1 MAMKSIIALA
11 SGDDSDA
18 PLLSVA
24 AKLAAHFKG
33 RLRVQPAFGD
43 PAADLVF
50 YGTTLGHA
58 TPAMVERVN
67 ASLKEAQAKLE
78 SIGRDVAAAQRLP
91 AGALVVEERA
101 LLPASALASAAAL
114 ADLVAFGG
122 PAVRSP
128 TVAGIFA
135 EALIGMRAPCL
146 IVNGPRYDFNV
157 VAIAWDGS
165 VQAGRAVRAAL
176 PLIKAAGRVVV
187 LQNTDDGGLDPDDA
201 AVAPLTSYLELN
213 GVADLST
220 RTVRGSAVAPSLLAG
235 AQSEQCDLLVAG
247 GYGRPRFYELA
258 LGGTTRS
265 LVNAEKNAPH
275 LFLAH

>member
-1 MAMKSIIALA
+1 MRSIIALA

-18 PLLSVA
+18 PLLSVT
-24 AKLAAHFKG
+24 AKLAAHFDG
-33 RLRVQPAFGD
+33 RLRVQPAFSD

-50 YGTTLGHA
+50 YGTTFGHA
-58 TPAMVERVN
+58 TPAMLERVN

-78 SIGRDVAAAQRLP
+78 SLGRDVAAAQRLP
-91 AGALVVEERA
+91 DGALIVEERA
-101 LLPASALASAAAL
+101 LQPAEALATAAVL

-122 PAVRSP
+122 LAARSP
-128 TVAGIFA
+128 LVAGIFA

-146 IVNGPRYDFNV
+146 VVNGPRYGFDA

-176 PLIKAAGRVVV
+176 PLIKAASRVVV
-187 LQNTDDGGLDPDDA
+187 LQNADDSGLDPDDA
-201 AVAPLTSYLELN
+201 AVASLTSYLELHGAAN
-213 GVADLST
+213 IST

-235 AQSEQCDLLVAG
+235 AQSEQCELLVAG
-247 GYGRPRFYELA
+247 GYGRPRLYELA

-265 LVNAEKNAPH
+265 LVNAENAPH

>member
-1 MAMKSIIALA
+1 MTMKSIIALA

-24 AKLAAHFKG
+24 AKLAAHFEG

-58 TPAMVERVN
+58 TPAMMERVN

-78 SIGRDVAAAQRLP
+78 SLGRDVAAAQRLP

-101 LLPASALASAAAL
+101 LLPASALASAAVL

-122 PAVRSP
+122 PAARSP

-146 IVNGPRYDFNV
+146 IVNGPRYAFEG

-176 PLIKAAGRVVV
+176 PLIKAASRVVA
-187 LQNTDDGGLDPDDA
+187 LQNADDGALDPDDS
-201 AVAPLTSYLELN
+201 AVSFLTRYLELN
-213 GVADLST
+213 GVANITT

-235 AQSEQCDLLVAG
+235 AQSEQCELLVAG
-247 GYGRPRFYELA
+247 GYGRPRLYEMA

-265 LVNAEKNAPH
+265 LVNAEGAPH